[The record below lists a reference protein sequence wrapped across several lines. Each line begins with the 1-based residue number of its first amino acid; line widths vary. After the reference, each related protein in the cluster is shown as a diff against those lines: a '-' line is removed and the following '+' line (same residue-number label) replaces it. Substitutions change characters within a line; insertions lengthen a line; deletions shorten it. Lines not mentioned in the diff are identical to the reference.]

1 LGRVPAASVW
11 CLSAIFG
18 AACGGS
24 PPDETIDVKF
34 DPCEVSIVSAAGST
48 PTELEGVDRGLGM
61 WNEAAGLSLARDT
74 VLVSPALVIR
84 FQDAYPAFRGAYDDE
99 HGIAY
104 INRRLS
110 DPYARAVTVAH
121 EVGHA
126 FGLTHVDPAERAS
139 LMNPGNIEILPTP
152 DDVAL
157 LRASWG
163 DCSAR

>member
-1 LGRVPAASVW
+1 ML
-11 CLSAIFG
+11 C

-24 PPDETIDVKF
+24 PPDETIDVQF
-34 DPCEVSIVSAAGST
+34 DPCDASIVSATDST
-48 PTELEGVDRGLGM
+48 PTELESVDRGLGM

-84 FQDAYPAFRGAYDDE
+84 FQDAYAAFRGAYDDE

-104 INRRLS
+104 VNRGLS

-126 FGLTHVDPAERAS
+126 FGLTHVDPGTRAS
-139 LMNPGNIEILPTP
+139 LMNPGNIAILPTP

-163 DCSAR
+163 DCRAR